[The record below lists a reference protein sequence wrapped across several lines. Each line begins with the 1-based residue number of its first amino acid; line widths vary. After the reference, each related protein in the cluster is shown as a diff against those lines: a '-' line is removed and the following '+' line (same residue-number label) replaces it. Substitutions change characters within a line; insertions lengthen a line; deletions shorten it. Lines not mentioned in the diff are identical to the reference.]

1 MPALL
6 NKPLPVG
13 VRAELFN
20 HLAAME
26 QAGVPA
32 ERSFAS
38 LQLPAAF
45 GSRLERMRR
54 HLDQGRDLASAGAL
68 AELFTP
74 LEVSLLQAAQ
84 TAGSPA
90 PVYRRLAEG
99 YAVRERERKQV
110 RARLLMPAAVLLL
123 ALFIQPLPALI
134 GGSLGIAGYVW
145 AVLAPLLLVA
155 ALVVGVRWLLARLEQ
170 PARGGDGAGRLLRA
184 LPLLGPAYLRR
195 NARDFFD
202 SLGLLLGAG
211 VPMLDALPRACSTL
225 SNAELR
231 AQFERLAPAIAA
243 GQSLGPALRE
253 LVDFPGKAKAVALV
267 TTGEGSGTLA
277 DMLLTHA
284 RHESQAL
291 ADFQEQLATWLPR
304 LGYLLV
310 VLWIAYGL
318 LTGGG
323 FSPQLPPELR

>member
-6 NKPLPVG
+6 SKPLPVG

-45 GSRLERMRR
+45 EPRLERMRR
-54 HLDQGRDLASAGAL
+54 HLSQGRDLASAGAL

-123 ALFIQPLPALI
+123 ALFIQPLPAFI
-134 GGSLGIAGYVW
+134 EGSLGIAGYVW

-155 ALVVGVRWLLARLEQ
+155 ALVFGVRWLLARLEQ

-211 VPMLDALPRACSTL
+211 VPMLEALPRACSTL
-225 SNAELR
+225 SNADLR

-243 GQSLGPALRE
+243 GQSLGPALRA
-253 LVDFPGKAKAVALV
+253 LADFPGKAKVVALV

-277 DMLLTHA
+277 EMLLTHA

-310 VLWIAYGL
+310 ALWIAYSL
-318 LTGGG
+318 LTGAG